1 MKKDKIDYNK
11 TIVEKKRHSIGMHV
25 TEKELSIMRM
35 QLKELNKKTKY
46 SRNDILKVVCMKLLS
61 DDEFI
66 EYCEKKGGL
75 S

>member
-1 MKKDKIDYNK
+1 MKKKEFNK
-11 TIVEKKRHSIGMHV
+11 TIIQKKRHSIGMHV
-25 TEKELSIMRM
+25 TEDELGIMRM
-35 QLKELNKKTKY
+35 QLKELNRKTQY

-61 DDEFI
+61 DDDFI